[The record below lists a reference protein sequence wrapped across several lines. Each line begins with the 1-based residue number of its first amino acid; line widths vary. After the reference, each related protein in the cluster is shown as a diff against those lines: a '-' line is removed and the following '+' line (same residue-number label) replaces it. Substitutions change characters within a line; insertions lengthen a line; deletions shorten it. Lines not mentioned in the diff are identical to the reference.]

1 MIGEAMTEIARI
13 QDQLQRAYDG
23 DAWHGPSLCAILCG
37 VTAQKAAAKPIP
49 ASHSIWELVLHVA
62 VWQRIVVRRL
72 AGETIVEI
80 PEEQNFP
87 LVKDASEEAWR
98 KTLEE
103 LRQAHRQLY
112 DAIGRLSDER
122 LGDIISGKGYTAY
135 FMLHGV
141 VQHNLYHAGQIAILK
156 KA

>member
-1 MIGEAMTEIARI
+1 MSEIARI
-13 QDQLQRAYDG
+13 RDQLQRAYDG
-23 DAWHGPSLCAILCG
+23 DAWHGPSLCAILSG

-49 ASHSIWELVLHVA
+49 ASHSIWEVVLHVA
-62 VWQRIVVRRL
+62 TWQRIVVRRL

-80 PEEQNFP
+80 PEEENFP
-87 LVKDASEEAWR
+87 TVKDASEQAWR

-103 LRQAHRQLY
+103 LKLAHCQLY
-112 DAIGRLSDER
+112 EAIGGLTDER
-122 LGDIISGKGYTAY
+122 LSDIISGKGYTAY

-141 VQHNLYHAGQIAILK
+141 VQHNLYHAGQIALLK